1 MSKKIKFIDLFA
13 GIGGFHL
20 ALKSLGMECVFT
32 SEIDSYARKTYTA
45 NFNEEYL
52 SDPNLFAGDIWK
64 VDFKKIPDFDILCA
78 GFPCQPF
85 SQAGYKKGF
94 RDNKDGNLFFSIEEI
109 LKIKK
114 PKAFF
119 LENVRHLKN
128 HDNGRTFSII
138 YKSLQNLN
146 YSFDFKVIK
155 ASEFGLPQHR
165 PRVYMV
171 GFYKPKLKNTY
182 KELVFTFPEEIP
194 LKKTMSDIF
203 GGFVSKTI
211 NSKDERK
218 IGFTLRVG
226 GGRSPIN
233 DRRNWDGYI
242 VNNKI
247 VRIKPKQ
254 GLQMMG
260 FPKNFKMPV
269 SDNQA
274 MKQLGNSVAVN
285 VVKEIGKELNF
296 YIENYFKK

>member
-1 MSKKIKFIDLFA
+1 MKKKIKFIDLFA

-32 SEIDSYARKTYTA
+32 SEIDEFAKKTYAA
-45 NFNEEYL
+45 NFKDKYL
-52 SDPNLFAGDIWK
+52 NNPNLFAGDIWK

-85 SQAGYKKGF
+85 SQAGQKKGF
-94 RDNKDGNLFFSIEEI
+94 KDNKDGNLFFSIEEI
-109 LKIKK
+109 LRTKK
-114 PKAFF
+114 PAVFF

-128 HDNGRTFSII
+128 HDGGKTFKVI

-146 YSFDFKVIK
+146 YTFDYKIIK
-155 ASEFGLPQHR
+155 ASDFGLPQHR
-165 PRVYMV
+165 PRIYMV
-171 GFYKPKLKNTY
+171 GFYKPFLKDMY
-182 KELVFTFPEEIP
+182 KELAFTFPREIP

-203 GGFVSKTI
+203 NGKVFKKI
-211 NSKDERK
+211 NSKEERK

-226 GGRSPIN
+226 GGRSPID

-247 VRIKPKQ
+247 VRIKPSQ

-285 VVKEIGKELNF
+285 VVKEIGKEIQYHLET
-296 YIENYFKK
+296 YCK

>member
-1 MSKKIKFIDLFA
+1 MKKKIKFIDLFA

-32 SEIDSYARKTYTA
+32 SEIDEFAKKTYAA
-45 NFNEEYL
+45 NFKDKYL
-52 SDPNLFAGDIWK
+52 NNPNLFAGDIWK

-85 SQAGYKKGF
+85 SQAGQKKGF
-94 RDNKDGNLFFSIEEI
+94 KDNKDGNLFFSIEEI
-109 LKIKK
+109 LRTKK
-114 PKAFF
+114 PAVFF

-128 HDNGRTFSII
+128 HDGGKTFKVI

-146 YSFDFKVIK
+146 YTFDYKIIK
-155 ASEFGLPQHR
+155 ASDFGLPQHR
-165 PRVYMV
+165 PRIYMV
-171 GFYKPKLKNTY
+171 GFYKPLLKDMY
-182 KELVFTFPEEIP
+182 KELAFTFPREIP

-203 GGFVSKTI
+203 NGKVLKKI
-211 NSKDERK
+211 NSKEERK

-226 GGRSPIN
+226 GGRSPID

-247 VRIKPKQ
+247 VRIKPSQ

-285 VVKEIGKELNF
+285 VVKEIGKEIQYHLETF
-296 YIENYFKK
+296 CK